1 MEDYILNNNSEIID
15 FENLPNIMYGE
26 DTVEYLK
33 CTF

>member
-1 MEDYILNNNSEIID
+1 MDNYIFNSNSEIID

-26 DTVEYLK
+26 DTIENLK